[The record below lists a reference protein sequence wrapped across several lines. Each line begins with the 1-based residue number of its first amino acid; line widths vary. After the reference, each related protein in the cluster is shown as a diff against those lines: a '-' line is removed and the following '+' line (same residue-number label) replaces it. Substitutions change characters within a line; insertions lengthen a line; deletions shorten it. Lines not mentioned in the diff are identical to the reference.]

1 MLQNT
6 DLIILLS
13 ELDSNGVSGAKE
25 LIPQLIGK
33 TSISMEALKFI
44 SEHRPLDVSEFY
56 ERIRKNY
63 NDKRS
68 NLYKNIVR
76 EIDDSQEVL
85 TTLHALA
92 LQIILYSKHVEDKNV
107 SMFFK
112 HTRAEEITRV
122 LNNYYKTYDIISA
135 RRLLALIKA
144 DLVAFEYIAGRRT
157 ND

>member
-13 ELDSNGVSGAKE
+13 DLDANNIKGAKE
-25 LIPQLIGK
+25 LIPSLIGK
-33 TSISMEALKFI
+33 TSISLEALKFI
-44 SEHRPLDVSEFY
+44 NDHRPLDVAEFY

-76 EIDDSQEVL
+76 EVEDSQDVL
-85 TTLHALA
+85 TTLHALS
-92 LQIILYSKHVEDKNV
+92 LQIILYSKHVNSKDT

-135 RRLLALIKA
+135 RKLLKLIKA
-144 DLVAFEYIAGRRT
+144 DLCAFEFVEGRRK
-157 ND
+157 

>member
-13 ELDSNGVSGAKE
+13 ELDANNVKGAKE
-25 LIPQLIGK
+25 LIPSLIGK
-33 TSISMEALKFI
+33 TSISLDALKFI
-44 SEHRPLDVSEFY
+44 NEHRPLDVTEFY

-76 EIDDSQEVL
+76 EVEDSQDVL
-85 TTLHALA
+85 TTLHALS
-92 LQIILYSKHVEDKNV
+92 LQIILYSKHVEEKNA

-135 RRLLALIKA
+135 KKLLKLIKA
-144 DLVAFEYIAGRRT
+144 DLTAFEFVEGRRQ
-157 ND
+157 

>member
-6 DLIILLS
+6 DLLLLLS
-13 ELDSNGVSGAKE
+13 ELDAQHVKGAKE

-33 TSISMEALKFI
+33 SSVPLEILRFI
-44 SEHRPLDVSEFY
+44 NEHRPLDVAEFY
-56 ERIRKNY
+56 ERVRKNY
-63 NDKRS
+63 NDKKS

-76 EIDDSQEVL
+76 EIEDSQDIL
-85 TTLHALA
+85 TTLHALS
-92 LQIILYSKHVEDKNV
+92 LQIILYSKHVDEKNK

-135 RRLLALIKA
+135 KRLLLLIKA
-144 DLVAFEYIAGRRT
+144 DLLAFETAEGRRK
-157 ND
+157 

>member
-6 DLIILLS
+6 DLILLLS
-13 ELDSNGVSGAKE
+13 ELDANNVKGAKE
-25 LIPQLIGK
+25 LIPSLIGK
-33 TSISMEALKFI
+33 TSISLDALKFI
-44 SEHRPLDVSEFY
+44 TEHRPLDVAKFY
-56 ERIRKNY
+56 ERVRKNY

-76 EIDDSQEVL
+76 EVEDSQDVL

-92 LQIILYSKHVEDKNV
+92 LQIILYSKHVDEKDV
-107 SMFFK
+107 LMFFK

-135 RRLLALIKA
+135 KKMLKLIKA
-144 DLVAFEYIAGRRT
+144 DLLALEFVEGRREL
-157 ND
+157 

>member
-13 ELDSNGVSGAKE
+13 ELDANNVKGAKE
-25 LIPQLIGK
+25 LMPSLIGK
-33 TSISMEALKFI
+33 TSISLDALKFI
-44 SEHRPLDVSEFY
+44 NEHRPLDVTEFY
-56 ERIRKNY
+56 ERVRKNY

-76 EIDDSQEVL
+76 EVEDSQDVL
-85 TTLHALA
+85 TTLHALS
-92 LQIILYSKHVEDKNV
+92 LQIILYSKHVEPKNI

-135 RRLLALIKA
+135 KKLLKLIKA
-144 DLVAFEYIAGRRT
+144 DLCAFEFVEGRRQ
-157 ND
+157 